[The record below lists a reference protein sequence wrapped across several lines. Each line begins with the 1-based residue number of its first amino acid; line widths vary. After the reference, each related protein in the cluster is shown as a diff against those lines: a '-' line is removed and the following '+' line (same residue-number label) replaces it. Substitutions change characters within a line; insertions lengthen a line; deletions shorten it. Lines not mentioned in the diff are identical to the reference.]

1 MVERRP
7 PPLCTRTCHPR
18 CSWPRPRPATVTAAR
33 ELYSWPQPRPR
44 CVTAA
49 ELYDGR
55 GRLRI
60 ETGTVPHCHL
70 ACSDPLAFT
79 IEAFLS
85 DAECD
90 ALRTAALPALKRS
103 ITAHSVS
110 EIRTSETT
118 FLPHTAPAAS
128 ALLRRVRRLLP
139 VPYAHLEEVQVAR
152 YEHGQFYE
160 GHYDAPAPD
169 HPDYEAFM
177 AQGGQ
182 RVATV
187 LTYLSDCGEEGGGT
201 HFPHAD
207 LEVRP
212 RKGRALVFF
221 PGFAD
226 GSLDPMAWHE
236 ALPAK
241 QTKWVAQVW
250 VRQARSPDPMLHKVR
265 SMLDHGG

>member
-1 MVERRP
+1 M
-7 PPLCTRTCHPR
+7 
-18 CSWPRPRPATVTAAR
+18 
-33 ELYSWPQPRPR
+33 
-44 CVTAA
+44 
-49 ELYDGR
+49 
-55 GRLRI
+55 
-60 ETGTVPHCHL
+60 
-70 ACSDPLAFT
+70 
-79 IEAFLS
+79 
-85 DAECD
+85 
-90 ALRTAALPALKRS
+90 
-103 ITAHSVS
+103 S

-160 GHYDAPAPD
+160 GHYDAPAPE

-250 VRQARSPDPMLHKVR
+250 VRHCADPLRPLGERAFDPRVTPTLRSLLAEVR
-265 SMLDHGG
+265 ASQQPLAPLCLSECKSECGLTH